1 MQQANSS
8 MRHTAEQQTL
18 ELQLTEAQRERDRWK
33 GRYQPAYEAA
43 AKLVAAL
50 EKRLQILK
58 AKPDRDER
66 NSWGTRII

>member
-1 MQQANSS
+1 

-18 ELQLTEAQRERDRWK
+18 ELKLTEAQRERDRWN

-58 AKPDRDER
+58 AKPER
-66 NSWGTRII
+66 EERRWWGSGNN